1 LRVTPVVLRCVNCG
15 ESGTLIEAA
24 DSLRCTRCGTSF
36 PRHRHKG
43 IPVLVAGDSPLNVA
57 DILQH
62 EVKAQRADLRIAM
75 AHWRTGGLGK
85 LLNGLSGTL
94 LNYGSGD
101 GGDRLWLE
109 GQGFQVTTFD
119 VYPGDY
125 TDFVCDGHAL
135 PFADGQFSVVTSVA
149 VFEHLYDP
157 YRAAAEIFRVLK
169 AGGALVGSVA
179 FLEPYHARSY
189 FHMSPLGI
197 REVLTRAGFAE
208 IEIHPG
214 WSFVEALNLSF
225 WAWNFVSP
233 IHKLSSAGYKLCYR
247 CGLALH
253 RLAYRLKGRRPPDEL
268 ELQFAGS
275 LLFKAVKP

>member
-1 LRVTPVVLRCVNCG
+1 VTQVVLRCLRCR
-15 ESGTLIEAA
+15 ESGTLMDAGEFLKCSRCAA
-24 DSLRCTRCGTSF
+24 SF
-36 PRHRHKG
+36 ARHAHKG
-43 IPVLVAGDSPLNVA
+43 IPILVAPDSRLRPD
-57 DILQH
+57 DILRH
-62 EVKAQRADLRIAM
+62 EVRPQRADLEIAM
-75 AHWRTGGLGK
+75 SHWNTRGLSQ

-109 GQGFQVTTFD
+109 ERGFQVTTFD

-125 TDFVCDGHAL
+125 TDFVCDGHDL
-135 PFADGQFSVVTSVA
+135 PFADGQFSVVTSIA

-157 YRAAAEIFRVLK
+157 FRGAAEILRVLK
-169 AGGALVGSVA
+169 PGGVLVGSAA

-197 REVLTRAGFAE
+197 REVLSRAGFVQ

-214 WSFVEALNLSF
+214 WSFVESLNLSF
-225 WAWNFVSP
+225 WVWNFVRP
-233 IHKLSSAGYKLCYR
+233 IRVVSRAVYRSGYR
-247 CGLALH
+247 CGIVLQK
-253 RLAYRLKGRRPPDEL
+253 LAYRLKGRRPPDDL

-275 LLFKAVKP
+275 LQFKAVKP